1 MLMIFRKE
9 DPEKKVFT
17 EELFEKFPLYK
28 KMNIDELPSSL
39 NKVKVVNINMYCNNC
54 NNIRTFN
61 HSLGWYS
68 SFQEYMS
75 TTYTKIN
82 FEVFTRDYNE
92 DIIIRC
98 VYKCTSCKDFYRYF
112 LLKIDKDLSSVEK
125 IGQYPPWDIS
135 IEKELKDIL
144 NKCEKYYKNGKIC
157 ESQSYGIGAFAYYRR
172 IIEEIIDYLLDRI
185 PELMEGEEKENYQE
199 ALEQVKQTKITS
211 KKIELVYDLL
221 PPVLNPG
228 EFNPLK
234 TIHEKLS
241 EGIHQKSDED
251 CLNDAQILR
260 ENLIFVVKKILIE
273 SKEKMEFTSKMRK
286 LLDKG

>member
-1 MLMIFRKE
+1 MSILFRE
-9 DPEKKVFT
+9 EPDNKVFT

-39 NKVKVVNINMYCNNC
+39 NKVKIVNINMYCNNC
-54 NNIRTFN
+54 NNIRTFKPLLN
-61 HSLGWYS
+61 WYS
-68 SFQEYMS
+68 SFQNNMS
-75 TTYTKIN
+75 TIYGHIN
-82 FEVFTRDYNE
+82 FKEFTRNYNE

-98 VYKCTSCKDFYRYF
+98 VFKCASCDDFYRYF
-112 LLKIDKDLSSVEK
+112 LLKIDNDLSSVEK

-135 IEKELKDIL
+135 IEKELKEIL

-211 KKIELVYDLL
+211 KKIKLVYDLL

-251 CLNDAQILR
+251 CLKDAQILR

>member
-1 MLMIFRKE
+1 MLMVFRKE
-9 DPEKKVFT
+9 EPEKKVFT

-61 HSLGWYS
+61 HSLDWYS

-75 TTYTKIN
+75 TTYSHIN

-98 VYKCTSCKDFYRYF
+98 VYKCTSCNDFYRYF

-251 CLNDAQILR
+251 CLIDAEILR
-260 ENLIFVVKKILIE
+260 ESLIFVVKKILIE
-273 SKEKMEFTSKMRK
+273 SKEKMGFTSKMRK